1 MLSGE
6 GFLMR
11 KEQIAIIAL
20 AAWLTF
26 ISVLM
31 LPAQSVDLELF
42 FILSLLGML
51 VIVYLIEPDFVRPVY
66 LQYFRYVL
74 AGGIV
79 IFIGIAAQKIM
90 NILAWEIVFT

>member
-1 MLSGE
+1 ML
-6 GFLMR
+6 FRKDLMR

-74 AGGIV
+74 AVGIV
-79 IFIGIAAQKIM
+79 LFIGIAAQKIM
-90 NILAWEIVFT
+90 NILEWEIVFI